1 MLLSRLTLGRCE
13 LALLALTATAARAQ
27 APGPSGTAGSNVS
40 NVSNVS
46 GRDYPNK
53 PIRMVCVP
61 TVAASGLPGYESVS
75 PFGVFAPA
83 GTPAAIIN
91 LLNRDI
97 VRALNQP
104 DAKERVLSMGGEVVA
119 NSPAQFAAIIKVEM
133 AKRGKLIKGAGI
145 RDD

>member
-27 APGPSGTAGSNVS
+27 APGPSGTNVS

>member
-1 MLLSRLTLGRCE
+1 
-13 LALLALTATAARAQ
+13 
-27 APGPSGTAGSNVS
+27 
-40 NVSNVS
+40 
-46 GRDYPNK
+46 
-53 PIRMVCVP
+53 MVCVP